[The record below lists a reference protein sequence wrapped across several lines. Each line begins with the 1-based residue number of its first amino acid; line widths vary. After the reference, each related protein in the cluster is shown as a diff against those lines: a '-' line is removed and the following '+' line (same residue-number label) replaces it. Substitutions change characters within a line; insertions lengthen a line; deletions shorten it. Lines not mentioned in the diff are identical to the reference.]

1 MYVYMYVYMC
11 IMMYVCVY
19 AEAHTHEH
27 THTHTH
33 TYTRTHVHACTYI
46 LPFHLVSLLSRRP
59 RLKLRQNARRG
70 RRHRKTPLLKQR

>member
-27 THTHTH
+27 THIHAH
-33 TYTRTHVHACTYI
+33 TRTHVHACTYI
-46 LPFHLVSLLSRRP
+46 LPFHLVPLLPRRP

-70 RRHRKTPLLKQR
+70 RRHRKKPLLKQR